1 MTTISGTTK
10 DAGGNPVAR
19 TVRANRLDTGVLLG
33 AASSAEVDAVAG
45 DEHYDKVVL
54 LVRANGSDGSTT
66 FTDESPSPK
75 TITANGNAQIDT
87 AVKKYG
93 SGSLLLDGNGDWLSL
108 ADSAAWTFGTG
119 DFTVETW
126 AYFLA
131 NPASSSGDFGYC
143 LIGQTAVSNASRGW
157 MLFIAGS
164 SLSSCAVRGVVYSGS
179 TEYKAEGT
187 GRNLS
192 LNTWYHL
199 AMCRDGNTLRM
210 YLGGVQIGTVSITG
224 VTVNDSAQPLMI
236 GRFND
241 SGYTYYV
248 NGHMDDICVTKG
260 VCRYPGGTTF
270 TPPAM
275 EALANL
281 PVAANALGSYSIDCG
296 GYTGD
301 VIVYQY
307 DPADLT
313 IRPQIHISEPV

>member
-1 MTTISGTTK
+1 VTTISGTTK

-87 AVKKYG
+87 AIKKYG
-93 SGSLLLDGNGDWLSL
+93 SGSLLLDGGGDWLSL
-108 ADSAAWTFGTG
+108 ADSDAWSMEDG
-119 DFTVETW
+119 DFTAECWV
-126 AYFLA
+126 YFLA
-131 NPASSSGDFGYC
+131 NPSDSAGDFGFC
-143 LIGQTAVSNASRGW
+143 LFGQTAVATTSRSF
-157 MLFIAGS
+157 LIFLAGS
-164 SLSSCAVRGVVYSGS
+164 SLSSCEVSGRVYSGG
-179 TEYKAEGT
+179 TEYKAGAS
-187 GRNLS
+187 GQS
-192 LNTWYHL
+192 VALNTWHHFAL
-199 AMCRDGNTLRM
+199 CRDGNTLRM
-210 YLGGVQIGTVSITG
+210 YLNGVQIGTANVTG
-224 VTVNDSAQPLMI
+224 VTVTNSSQPFLI
-236 GRFND
+236 GRFD
-241 SGYTYYV
+241 DVGYTYYV